1 MFHYVVRPAS
11 AAHRIEDRS
20 PMDSRA
26 YQLSRIYG
34 QGWKAAKETLLDRP
48 EQTEPTPENPHS
60 TVEERARWSK
70 GFEDALRSSTGA
82 RGSAN
87 IGSWRPSQRAN
98 AWKPSR
104 NIKG

>member
-1 MFHYVVRPAS
+1 MFHYVARSAS

-34 QGWKAAKETLLDRP
+34 QGWKAAKEMLLDHP
-48 EQTEPTPENPHS
+48 EGPRAPENPHE

-70 GFEDALRSSTGA
+70 GFEDALSSSTGA
-82 RGSAN
+82 HGSAN
-87 IGSWRPSQRAN
+87 IGSWRPSQRGN

-104 NIKG
+104 TIKG

>member
-1 MFHYVVRPAS
+1 MFHFVVRPAV
-11 AAHRIEDRS
+11 AAHRMEDRNQ
-20 PMDSRA
+20 MDSEDYR
-26 YQLSRIYG
+26 LSRIYG
-34 QGWKAAKETLLDRP
+34 QGWKAAKETLLDLH
-48 EQTEPTPENPHS
+48 TKPTAPENPHE

-104 NIKG
+104 DIKG